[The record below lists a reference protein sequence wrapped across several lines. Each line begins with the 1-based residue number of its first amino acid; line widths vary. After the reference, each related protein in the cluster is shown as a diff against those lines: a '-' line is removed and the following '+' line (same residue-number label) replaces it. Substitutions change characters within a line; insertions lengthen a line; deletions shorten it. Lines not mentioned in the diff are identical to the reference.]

1 MVSRSVMRRLVEK
14 YVELCEACYRV
25 SVATHDRQGR
35 FRPNHRGRHPH
46 PTMLKKIDLDEALA
60 QVYRRFFASSQELN
74 ESSNSKSRRHGS
86 ETRKSSSGGGS
97 RPASRSE

>member
-46 PTMLKKIDLDEALA
+46 PTVLKKIDLDEALA
-60 QVYRRFFASSQELN
+60 EVYRRFFASSQGL
-74 ESSNSKSRRHGS
+74 SSSSTSKSRRHGS
-86 ETRKSSSGGGS
+86 ETLRPSSGGGS
-97 RPASRSE
+97 RSASRSE

>member
-1 MVSRSVMRRLVEK
+1 MRRLVAK

-46 PTMLKKIDLDEALA
+46 PTVLKKIDLDEALA
-60 QVYRRFFASSQELN
+60 QVYLRFFASSQEL
-74 ESSNSKSRRHGS
+74 SSTSSSKSRCHGS
-86 ETRKSSSGGGS
+86 EKRRPSNGGGS
-97 RPASRSE
+97 RSASRSE